1 MTHIPTFF
9 YILNCILLLTSLFGL
24 RDWIRKKRSTQT
36 KLTSSDRAFSL
47 AMVRTLL
54 ATLLMAAQYFFIAYY
69 FKNYVA
75 PEIQAATTT
84 LFSPTVIPLSPEP
97 HTRYFQEQL
106 TPFIL
111 FFETAFTLVWFGLA
125 CQLHG
130 ALTSETSHPKHRLS
144 TQWGGRIEIAASVL
158 LVGLLLLNP
167 FGMIETYIYADSIV
181 FPAHSLFF
189 YADMLLLLTM
199 LFMAWRLENFWRCLS
214 SVQRWEYK
222 YWVIGGFWVC
232 GALAWAA
239 SYRFMYHQ
247 LVMRHFWLLAASLA
261 LGWGLMLYAT
271 ARHRLL
277 NRKIYIS
284 RRVMYSFA
292 APFVFGVYLTVLGLV
307 VFAMRFWGLEF
318 PFVLQWMLLLLG
330 LAALIIIAFSE
341 TWRRKVKFFISTHF
355 YVNKYEYRDEWL
367 NFTRRLRG
375 ALTEKEVVEAL
386 YQVLVDSLYTQN
398 VCIWLGEETQ
408 GYRLAVS
415 SKKGRP
421 PIEDVYQLKPDDPLI
436 TYLKKH
442 SYYYRLESKKNAADA
457 MAFLERCKIASDL
470 DLVMFTPLMIDE
482 KMLGVIALGP
492 EYTGGKYGTDDF
504 DLLTALGTQTA
515 SALLAVRMAEEL
527 ALMREQKA
535 VDIMSAFILH
545 DVKNAAGMLSL
556 IRQNAPDYMDDPE
569 FQQDMLETIDDALKR
584 MAKVQTGL
592 QTLKGE
598 ITPQWQD
605 INLEPF
611 LRRSLGRLK
620 KRLQGLEIDLHC
632 EASILIRTD
641 GNLLH
646 CILENLLLNSVEAG
660 NQDVRV
666 DMRCRLD
673 SRGQVI
679 IRIRD
684 NGPGLPLDLAP
695 ETLFEPFKTTKP
707 KGSGIGLWQVE
718 QMVKSL
724 KGAIKAA
731 NHPSGGAQFDIYLP
745 RLNIDRHDLDIDND

>member
-1 MTHIPTFF
+1 MLLTF
-9 YILNCILLLTSLFGL
+9 YILNSILLLTSLFGL
-24 RDWIRKKRSTQT
+24 WDWLVKKAPAETN
-36 KLTSSDRAFSL
+36 LTRNDRAFSL
-47 AMVRTLL
+47 AMVRALL
-54 ATLLMAAQYFFIAYY
+54 ATPLMAAQYFFIAYY
-69 FKNYVA
+69 FHTHVA
-75 PEIQAATTT
+75 AEIQASTTM

-97 HTRYFQEQL
+97 HTLYFQKQL

-111 FFETAFTLVWFGLA
+111 FFETAFALVWFGLA
-125 CQLHG
+125 AQLHS
-130 ALTSETSHPKHRLS
+130 ALASEASPPTHRLS
-144 TQWGGRIEIAASVL
+144 TRWGGRIEMLASVL

-167 FGMIETYIYADSIV
+167 FGMIETYIHVDSVV
-181 FPAHSLFF
+181 FPVYSLFF
-189 YADMLLLLTM
+189 YTDMLLLLTM

-222 YWVIGGFWVC
+222 YWVIGGFLVC

-247 LVMRHFWLLAASLA
+247 LAMRHFWLLAASLA
-261 LGWGLMLYAT
+261 LGWVLMLYAT
-271 ARHRLL
+271 VRHRLL

-284 RRVMYSFA
+284 RKVVYSFA

-330 LAALIIIAFSE
+330 LTALIIIAFSE

-367 NFTRRLRG
+367 NFTKRLRG

-398 VCIWLGEETQ
+398 VCIWLGDQTQ

-415 SKKGRP
+415 SAKGRP
-421 PIEDVYQLKPDDPLI
+421 QLEDAYELKPDDPLI
-436 TYLKKH
+436 AYLEKH
-442 SYYYRLESKKNAADA
+442 PYYYRLESKKNAAA
-457 MAFLERCKIASDL
+457 ATAFLEKCKIARL
-470 DLVMFTPLMIDE
+470 MDLVMFTPLMIDE
-482 KMLGVIALGP
+482 KMLGVVALGP

-556 IRQNAPDYMDDPE
+556 IRQNAPEYMDDPE

-598 ITPQWQD
+598 ITPQLQQ
-605 INLEPF
+605 INLELF
-611 LRRSLGRLK
+611 LKQSLGRLK

-632 EASILIRTD
+632 EKSILIKTD
-641 GNLLH
+641 GNLLY

-660 NQDVRV
+660 NQNATVE
-666 DMRCRLD
+666 MRCCLD
-673 SRGQVI
+673 SHGQVI
-679 IRIRD
+679 IQIRD
-684 NGPGLPLDLAP
+684 NGPGLPLDIAP
-695 ETLFEPFKTTKP
+695 EALFEPFKTTKP